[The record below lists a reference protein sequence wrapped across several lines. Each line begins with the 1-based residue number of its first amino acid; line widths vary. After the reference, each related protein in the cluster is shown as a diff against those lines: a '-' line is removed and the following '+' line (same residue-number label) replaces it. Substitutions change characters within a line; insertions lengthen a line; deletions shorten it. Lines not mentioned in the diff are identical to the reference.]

1 MSFGDNNVTRGRHP
15 YVYGRRPEPVRPEDP
30 RVVMERAM
38 WRMSMV
44 KASMLFLFGL
54 LCLRAGVLMLLPDE
68 RLRAKA
74 SAQFQRHVMIE
85 APRGDIVSSDGRLL
99 ATTVEM
105 PSLHA
110 DPKTLSELD
119 PELLGGL
126 STSQFIEN
134 LSAELA
140 QRLQLDIDFL
150 RTQLSRNHREDVT
163 LLHQLDPS
171 RVEEIRSLAP
181 RGVLWSRAVRPRFYP
196 GRELASQVLGLV
208 NHTGRGREG
217 VEAVLDNHLRGDTF
231 SYVQQRD
238 GRGRAISPAPGMRQI
253 AEPGDT
259 VELTLDYQIQF
270 AAEEALDRL
279 VEDHAPTAVSAVV
292 VDVQTGEILA
302 MANRP
307 NSNLNDRMSRD
318 PADMRN
324 HAVADAYEP
333 GSVMKPFIAALSIDD
348 GMATADRLIDCEQ
361 GRWRVGR
368 SRIGDHGNE
377 YGLISL
383 TDIIRYS
390 SNIGSAKLALELGA
404 ERVVEGFTDFGF
416 AQATGVE
423 LPAEVRGVLGDPAS
437 IRPIELAT
445 LGYGQGKITSTAIQL
460 AAAYATLGN
469 GGLRMQPY
477 LVSQI
482 TNDSG
487 QVQLRNE
494 PQAVEQVVRPE
505 TASEVIAMMR
515 TVVVDGTG
523 TAAQVPGYTAAGKTG
538 TAQKV
543 VDGVYSDTDYVATFA
558 GLVPAN
564 NPRVAIVVVADS
576 PPGINHFGGF
586 VSGPAFSHIAEMAMA
601 VMGVPQ
607 DAPIPEA
614 TPENDEPPE
623 PIEEP
628 LVTSLLWAS
637 SDTYLVP
644 DVGGLAMRDV
654 LALVDGAGLEL
665 ALSGSGYAESQ
676 SPPPGTS
683 ISVGELLEVRFQ

>member
-1 MSFGDNNVTRGRHP
+1 MIGDNNRGG
-15 YVYGRRPEPVRPEDP
+15 YSYRPPTAPVRATPRPEDP

-38 WRMSMV
+38 WRMSVV
-44 KASMLFLFGL
+44 KFCMFGLFGL

-68 RLRAKA
+68 RLRAQA
-74 SAQFQRHVMIE
+74 SRQFQHFVTID
-85 APRGDIVSSDGRLL
+85 APRGDIISSDGRLL

-110 DPKTLSELD
+110 NPSVLD
-119 PELLGGL
+119 PQLIEELSVELSSRLG
-126 STSQFIEN
+126 
-134 LSAELA
+134 
-140 QRLQLDIDFL
+140 LDIDFL
-150 RTQLSRNHREDVT
+150 RTQLSRSHREDVT
-163 LLHQLDPS
+163 LLHQLEPS
-171 RVEEIRSLAP
+171 RLDEVRGLAP
-181 RGVLWSRAVRPRFYP
+181 RGVLWSRAVQPRFYP

-217 VEAVLDNHLRGDTF
+217 VEASLDSSLRGDTF

-238 GRGRAISPAPGMRQI
+238 RRGRAISPAPGMRQI

-259 VELTLDYQIQF
+259 VELTIDYRIQY

-279 VEDHAPTAVSAVV
+279 VEDHAPTSVSAVV
-292 VDVQTGEILA
+292 IDVQTGAVLA

-307 NSNLNDRMSRD
+307 NSNLNDRESRD

-324 HAVADAYEP
+324 HAVAGAYEP
-333 GSVMKPFIAALSIDD
+333 GSVMKPFIAALAIED
-348 GMATADRLIDCEQ
+348 GLATPNRLIDCEQ

-383 TDIIRYS
+383 TDIIRHS

-404 ERVVEGFTDFGF
+404 ERVVEGLEDFGF
-416 AQATGVE
+416 SERTGVE
-423 LPAEVRGVLGDPAS
+423 LPAEVRGVLGDPSS

-445 LGYGQGKITSTAIQL
+445 LGYGQGKITATSLQVAS
-460 AAAYATLGN
+460 AYAAIGN

-477 LVSQI
+477 LVSRVL
-482 TNDSG
+482 SEGG
-487 QVQLRNE
+487 QEQLRNS
-494 PQAVEQVVRPE
+494 PQAVEQVVSPE
-505 TASEVIAMMR
+505 TAADVIEMMR
-515 TVVVDGTG
+515 TVVDDGTG

-543 VDGVYSDTDYVATFA
+543 VVGEGVYSSTDYVATFA
-558 GLVPAN
+558 GLVPAT
-564 NPRVAIVVVADS
+564 NPRIAIVVMADS

-586 VSGPAFSHIAEMAMA
+586 VSGPAFSYIAERAMA
-601 VMGVPQ
+601 IMGVPE
-607 DAPIPEA
+607 DAPDHVAEPVEPA
-614 TPENDEPPE
+614 TTA
-623 PIEEP
+623 IVEEP
-628 LVTSLLWAS
+628 VVPSLLWATT
-637 SDTYLVP
+637 DAYLVP
-644 DVGGLAMRDV
+644 DVEGMAMRDV

-665 ALSGSGYAESQ
+665 ALSGSGYAASQ